1 MKKIV
6 FKKNIKSEQPQ
17 EGKSNVELKS
27 FKRSSDK
34 NTDYT
39 SNKIMREKIFPQ
51 DQEGNQK
58 YSKTRLDLVKFYAD
72 ILPRATSCDKT
83 FISAYKSQSQMIDSL

>member
-27 FKRSSDK
+27 FKRNSDK
-34 NTDYT
+34 NTDF
-39 SNKIMREKIFPQ
+39 SFNEDNIVEALKNIMDPELPVSIV
-51 DQEGNQK
+51 
-58 YSKTRLDLVKFYAD
+58 DLGL
-72 ILPRATSCDKT
+72 I
-83 FISAYKSQSQMIDSL
+83 